1 MLGDEDKRWLVVGIC
16 LSKVLTPVIRTVVE
30 HEMKQLYQSLIVPPD
45 NIHSQ
50 TYSCHLRSLYPSTLT
65 LNYASINNNNLQASS
80 CSYDYSVKDDVSL
93 AKLFVKPFMANFT
106 GFDGSLDLSAAL
118 SILCG
123 APNFVFHAVDIIAKE
138 VRSKVR
144 NEWGHCKSSTWTE
157 DYYLDCFLLMEKLVK
172 ALNLRAVTLDQANIL
187 EELET
192 WRKRGIDMC
201 FGQPINN
208 DILKLVQ
215 EEMTTLSKSVEDN
228 KESWM
233 QDHEGLRNHLQNLI
247 SLFGLDIK
255 RLEDKQVTLERGIVK
270 LQSRT
275 EFLEEKLSG
284 MSQAEDKP
292 ISTHNISFTSGFLLK
307 MMLLIPVLCL
317 ATLLYGNY
325 SELKGFMLTYW
336 NDEGGLVLKGCMI
349 VLVCSILLFLYQ
361 RHSKGSM
368 LRYWYSRI
376 GSTKGGRTLTFVY
389 TTYNHQIPTV
399 NGVEFSWENLKKKLD
414 LPFDRLDEPGIH
426 YYLNTDR
433 YAYGGTIHV
442 CSRLDNLPQVGGAE
456 VLAVNADC
464 TKVYFE
470 EDGIWKPYR
479 SARNIRCTRA
489 NRWF

>member
-50 TYSCHLRSLYPSTLT
+50 TYACHLRSLYPSTLT

-192 WRKRGIDMC
+192 WRKRGERPLIYAFKDLAPVIRTID
-201 FGQPINN
+201 
-208 DILKLVQ
+208 
-215 EEMTTLSKSVEDN
+215 
-228 KESWM
+228 
-233 QDHEGLRNHLQNLI
+233 R
-247 SLFGLDIK
+247 
-255 RLEDKQVTLERGIVK
+255 VTL
-270 LQSRT
+270 T
-275 EFLEEKLSG
+275 
-284 MSQAEDKP
+284 
-292 ISTHNISFTSGFLLK
+292 
-307 MMLLIPVLCL
+307 
-317 ATLLYGNY
+317 
-325 SELKGFMLTYW
+325 
-336 NDEGGLVLKGCMI
+336 
-349 VLVCSILLFLYQ
+349 
-361 RHSKGSM
+361 
-368 LRYWYSRI
+368 
-376 GSTKGGRTLTFVY
+376 
-389 TTYNHQIPTV
+389 
-399 NGVEFSWENLKKKLD
+399 
-414 LPFDRLDEPGIH
+414 
-426 YYLNTDR
+426 
-433 YAYGGTIHV
+433 
-442 CSRLDNLPQVGGAE
+442 
-456 VLAVNADC
+456 
-464 TKVYFE
+464 
-470 EDGIWKPYR
+470 
-479 SARNIRCTRA
+479 
-489 NRWF
+489 